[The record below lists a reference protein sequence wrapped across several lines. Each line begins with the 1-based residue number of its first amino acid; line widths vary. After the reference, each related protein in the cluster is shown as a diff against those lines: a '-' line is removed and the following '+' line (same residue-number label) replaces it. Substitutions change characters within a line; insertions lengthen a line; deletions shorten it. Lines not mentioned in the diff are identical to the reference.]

1 MNQKLRSEISD
12 EFKWDLTSIYADKKE
27 FEKDILECTNLI
39 NKMKQCENILENADN
54 LYCCIKLEY
63 DIARILDKLYMYAH
77 LSLDTDTTNVEAQEM
92 VGKVKNL
99 FKEYDEVTS
108 FIKPTL
114 LKCDY
119 NLIEK
124 YYIEK
129 PELKEYE
136 IVLKDLFR
144 YKEHTLTENEEMIV
158 SKLSKALTSSSDT
171 YEKLTDSDMAFG
183 IIKDEQNND
192 VELTSSNYSK
202 YLKSKDR
209 SVRKAAFDMTYETFS
224 KYKNTIASTYIGD
237 IEANVSLAKIYKF
250 SSALEA
256 SLFNDDVNTKVYDKL
271 IETVSNNLEPLY
283 RYYEIKRK
291 KLSLE
296 QLHLYDTYVSI
307 VNEST
312 KEYTFEEAKEKVKK
326 ALSVL
331 GEKYI
336 SDLDRAFTEK
346 WIDIYNNKGKRSGAY
361 SSGSYDTNP
370 YLLLNFEGTLNDVS
384 TLAHELGHSMHS
396 YYSRNNNNYQNSGYK
411 IFVAEVAS
419 TVNELLLAF
428 YNLKNAETT
437 NEKLI
442 ILNDL
447 LDLFKATIYRQTM
460 FAEFERDMYKKH
472 ENNKIL
478 TYEVLNNSYY
488 ELNKK
493 YFGDKVVVDEYI
505 KYEWERIPHFYYNF
519 YVYKYAT
526 GLSAACYIVDN
537 ILNNTNN
544 MKEKYLNFLTL
555 GSSLP
560 PLEELKTMGIDMTDS
575 KVVES
580 AIKMFENLLNQFEE
594 LLEK

>member
-1 MNQKLRSEISD
+1 M
-12 EFKWDLTSIYADKKE
+12 
-27 FEKDILECTNLI
+27 
-39 NKMKQCENILENADN
+39 
-54 LYCCIKLEY
+54 
-63 DIARILDKLYMYAH
+63 
-77 LSLDTDTTNVEAQEM
+77 
-92 VGKVKNL
+92 
-99 FKEYDEVTS
+99 
-108 FIKPTL
+108 
-114 LKCDY
+114 
-119 NLIEK
+119 
-124 YYIEK
+124 
-129 PELKEYE
+129 
-136 IVLKDLFR
+136 
-144 YKEHTLTENEEMIV
+144 
-158 SKLSKALTSSSDT
+158 
-171 YEKLTDSDMAFG
+171 
-183 IIKDEQNND
+183 
-192 VELTSSNYSK
+192 
-202 YLKSKDR
+202 
-209 SVRKAAFDMTYETFS
+209 
-224 KYKNTIASTYIGD
+224 
-237 IEANVSLAKIYKF
+237 
-250 SSALEA
+250 
-256 SLFNDDVNTKVYDKL
+256 
-271 IETVSNNLEPLY
+271 
-283 RYYEIKRK
+283 
-291 KLSLE
+291 
-296 QLHLYDTYVSI
+296 
-307 VNEST
+307 
-312 KEYTFEEAKEKVKK
+312 
-326 ALSVL
+326 
-331 GEKYI
+331 
-336 SDLDRAFTEK
+336 
-346 WIDIYNNKGKRSGAY
+346 
-361 SSGSYDTNP
+361 
-370 YLLLNFEGTLNDVS
+370 LLNFEGTLNDVS

-460 FAEFERDMYKKH
+460 FAEFERAMYKKH
-472 ENNKIL
+472 ENNEIL